1 MQMVFFADIWG
12 LRSSWPL
19 ARDSDKHLVVDC
31 LSLEHFAEVISAK
44 AAKQNAS
51 RVLSELKIGR
61 QCCLILAV
69 LTPYLLGPL
78 ALSNYPPHS

>member
-1 MQMVFFADIWG
+1 MQMVFFADIRG
-12 LRSSWPL
+12 LRSSRPL

-51 RVLSELKIGR
+51 VVRSELKTR